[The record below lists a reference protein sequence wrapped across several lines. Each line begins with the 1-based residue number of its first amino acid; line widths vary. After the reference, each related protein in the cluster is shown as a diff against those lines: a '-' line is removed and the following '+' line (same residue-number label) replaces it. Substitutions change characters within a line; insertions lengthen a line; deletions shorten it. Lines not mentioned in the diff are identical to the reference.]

1 VPSTPADP
9 IVQPDPAEAE
19 LLDLDVIAEP
29 AEEALDLDAI
39 AEPEEEP
46 ASAEELDLE
55 PELGA
60 EPKPGPEPEPHDPFR
75 PAPKAEQPLPADAP
89 SLSWLQRLRRAW
101 DGLWVF
107 LVGGFGLLSALS
119 IVAAIPVLQFA
130 TLGWLLEAE
139 GRLARGE
146 GWRSLLPGLRK
157 AVPWGAGL
165 LGCGLLAIPL
175 LVLRSYTLDAQILD
189 PASSTAITLARVTL
203 GYGVFAGLYGLLALA
218 AGRGK
223 LWNFVRPFHNMA
235 VLLRALADPEVSLRR
250 ELVGYVT
257 SLRPA
262 HYLKLGLMGF
272 LVAAAWLGPPTL
284 LLAANKRFP
293 GLALLGALGLILVLR
308 PALVAQARVA
318 QEGRLGAGFE
328 LWAIRA
334 NIRRAPFSTALALV
348 LTLGLALPLYLLKI
362 ELLPRDALWLPAG
375 FFLLALW
382 PGRVAAGWAQ
392 SRASQEGVSHWILRL
407 VGLGIALPSA
417 GTYVFFVFFN
427 QFFGWRG
434 AGALFAHH
442 AYLLPVAF
450 Y

>member
-1 VPSTPADP
+1 MPPLPADP
-9 IVQPDPAEAE
+9 LLYQPAAEAQPE
-19 LLDLDVIAEP
+19 LLE
-29 AEEALDLDAI
+29 LDAI
-39 AEPEEEP
+39 AVSEEQDDLLELDAIAAEGVAEEAEQSDEAEQSEP
-46 ASAEELDLE
+46 APS
-55 PELGA
+55 
-60 EPKPGPEPEPHDPFR
+60 PFR
-75 PAPKAEQPLPADAP
+75 PPPAPLEASRESPAQTPPAP
-89 SLSWLQRLRRAW
+89 GILTRLRQAW

-107 LVGGFGLLSALS
+107 LIGGFGLLSALS
-119 IVAAIPVLQFA
+119 LVASIPILQFA
-130 TLGWLLEAE
+130 TLGWLMEAE

-146 GWRSLLPGLRK
+146 GLKGLLPGLRK

-165 LGCGLLAIPL
+165 LGCGLLAIPF

-189 PASSTAITLARVTL
+189 PGSTTAIVLARVSL
-203 GYGVFAGLYGLLALA
+203 GYGVVAGLYGLLALA

-223 LWNFVRPFHNMA
+223 LWNFVRPFHSVA
-235 VLLRALADPEVSLRR
+235 TLIRAWADPEVSLRR
-250 ELVGYVT
+250 DLICYVT

-284 LLAANKRFP
+284 LLAANKRYP
-293 GLALLGALGLILVLR
+293 GLGLLGALGLILVLR

-318 QEGRLGAGFE
+318 QEGRLKAGFE

-334 NIRRAPFSTALALV
+334 NIRRAPFSTAIALV

-375 FFLLALW
+375 LFLLALW
-382 PGRVAAGWAQ
+382 PGRIAAGWAQ
-392 SRASQEGVSHWILRL
+392 SRAAQEGVSHWIMRL

>member
-1 VPSTPADP
+1 MPSLPADP
-9 IVQPDPAEAE
+9 LLQPESSQAEAE
-19 LLDLDVIAEP
+19 LLELDSIAVLEGSEEP
-29 AEEALDLDAI
+29 AEELLDLDAI
-39 AEPEEEP
+39 AAEPEDPKEQDESQLPSQLAPSESAAKPFVRP
-46 ASAEELDLE
+46 AA
-55 PELGA
+55 PPA
-60 EPKPGPEPEPHDPFR
+60 EPVQATHG
-75 PAPKAEQPLPADAP
+75 
-89 SLSWLQRLRRAW
+89 WLQRLRKVW

-107 LVGGFGLLSALS
+107 LIGGFGLLSALS
-119 IVAAIPVLQFA
+119 LVAAVPILQFA
-130 TLGWLLEAE
+130 TLGWLMEAE

-146 GWRSLLPGLRK
+146 GLRGLLPGLRK

-165 LGCGLLAIPL
+165 LGCGLLAIPF
-175 LVLRSYTLDAQILD
+175 LVLRSYALDAQILD
-189 PASSTAITLARVTL
+189 PTSTTAIVLARVTA
-203 GYGVFAGLYGLLALA
+203 GYGVVAGLYGLLALA

-235 VLLRALADPEVSLRR
+235 ILIRAWANPEVSLRR
-250 ELVGYVT
+250 DLLRYAT

-284 LLAANKRFP
+284 LLAANKRYP
-293 GLALLGALGLILVLR
+293 GLGLLGALGLILVLR

-318 QEGRLGAGFE
+318 QEGRLKAGFE
-328 LWAIRA
+328 LGAIRA
-334 NIRRAPFSTALALV
+334 NIRRAPFSTAIALV
-348 LTLGLALPLYLLKI
+348 LALGLALPLYLLKI

>member
-1 VPSTPADP
+1 MPSLPADP
-9 IVQPDPAEAE
+9 LTEPEPSEAE
-19 LLDLDVIAEP
+19 LLDLDEIAAEDPSEQNP
-29 AEEALDLDAI
+29 AEAEVLDLDAI
-39 AEPEEEP
+39 AAPE
-46 ASAEELDLE
+46 
-55 PELGA
+55 G
-60 EPKPGPEPEPHDPFR
+60 GPEPAPEGAP
-75 PAPKAEQPLPADAP
+75 PAAQPTF
-89 SLSWLQRLRRAW
+89 LQRLRQLW

-107 LVGGFGLLSALS
+107 LIGGFGLLSALS

-130 TLGWLLEAE
+130 TLGWLMEAE

-146 GWRSLLPGLRK
+146 GWRGLLPGLRK

-165 LGCGLLAIPL
+165 LGCGLLAIPF
-175 LVLRSYTLDAQILD
+175 LVLRSYTTDAQILD
-189 PASSTAITLARVTL
+189 PSSSTAVTLARVTL
-203 GYGVFAGLYGLLALA
+203 GYGVVAGLYGALALA

-223 LWNFVRPFHNMA
+223 LWSFVRPFHNMA
-235 VLLRALADPEVSLRR
+235 VLLRALVDPEVSLRR
-250 ELVGYVT
+250 DFVSYVT
-257 SLRPA
+257 SLRPG

-318 QEGRLGAGFE
+318 QEGRLKAGFE

-392 SRASQEGVSHWILRL
+392 SRACQEGVSHWILRL

-442 AYLLPVAF
+442 AYLLPVSF